1 MVEKII
7 GRKPE
12 QEALSR
18 LYASGEAEFLAL
30 YGRRRVG
37 KTFLIRNTFA
47 DARLYFELT
56 GQRESSLGEQLD
68 NFADVFGDTFMGG
81 RRLSRPQTWRDAFS
95 LLASQIEGMKS
106 QAKKVVFLDELPWL
120 ASRRSG
126 FLQALDYFWNHW
138 ASRRSDVLLIV
149 CGSAASWMIKKV
161 IHHKK

>member
-47 DARLYFELT
+47 DAHLYFELT

-68 NFADVFGDTFMGG
+68 NFADVFGDTLLGG
-81 RRLSRPQTWRDAFS
+81 RRLSRPRSPRGRLQGVS
-95 LLASQIEGMKS
+95 LQGVS
-106 QAKKVVFLDELPWL
+106 
-120 ASRRSG
+120 
-126 FLQALDYFWNHW
+126 LQGVSLQG
-138 ASRRSDVLLIV
+138 VLQGVRPCNCQLSI
-149 CGSAASWMIKKV
+149 S
-161 IHHKK
+161 